1 LTQYLG
7 DKYVI
12 LVNGNMGAINGKQKL
27 QTWIVFALYNLSV
40 VFFFYDSY
48 RIWGI
53 VLFLLILK
61 LTFTTV
67 LSIRTWLVLYI
78 SNTLI
83 LLYGVVCFTI
93 AFLEIPWYYRVLG
106 GLMGIPVLFHYLEK
120 LIEKIRP

>member
-1 LTQYLG
+1 MTQYLG

-12 LVNGNMGAINGKQKL
+12 SVNGNMGAINGKQKL